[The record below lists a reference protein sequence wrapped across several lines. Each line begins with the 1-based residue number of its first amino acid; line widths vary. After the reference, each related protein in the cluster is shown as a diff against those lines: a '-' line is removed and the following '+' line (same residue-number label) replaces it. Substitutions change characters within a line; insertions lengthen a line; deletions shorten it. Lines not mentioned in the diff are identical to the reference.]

1 MTVNGQKYLMRRQKY
16 IYVLLLIG
24 IVALILYKADSI
36 HNKVQKSKNYVYR
49 QYESYSMHK
58 NLEKAAL
65 LPVLNDEPD
74 GWYTKY
80 HFIAHGGGGID
91 GKTQTDSIEAWNNSY
106 KNGIRVIDAD
116 LTYTLD
122 GKIVLRH
129 SWGDELEQDDG
140 IMLKS
145 HALLDANGHILYQK
159 KSEHLS
165 YADVMSKPIF
175 KKYHPID
182 LEGMLTF
189 MKKNKDVYM
198 AVDTHAFSAKRLDI
212 INIYRDLVA
221 AIRADGDLTLLDRI
235 IVNIYSID
243 EYDGVMNVYPF
254 KNVTMRQ
261 HGVKPNNYYDLLI
274 FCLEHNIHVVNTSA
288 RFMDDEGVKVLIEHG
303 IHIYTA
309 VVDYISDLRYYHEKG
324 ASGAITNF
332 LHEDDWN
339 NFVR

>member
-1 MTVNGQKYLMRRQKY
+1 
-16 IYVLLLIG
+16 
-24 IVALILYKADSI
+24 
-36 HNKVQKSKNYVYR
+36 
-49 QYESYSMHK
+49 MHK

-91 GKTQTDSIEAWNNSY
+91 GKTLSNSIEAWENSY

-116 LTYTLD
+116 FTYTSD
-122 GKIVLRH
+122 GKLVLRH
-129 SWGDELEQDDG
+129 SWEDELEQSDS
-140 IMLKS
+140 IMSKS
-145 HALLDANGHILYQK
+145 RGRLDSNGHIKYVTKANPLTYK
-159 KSEHLS
+159 EF
-165 YADVMSKPIF
+165 MTKPLFI
-175 KKYHPID
+175 KYHAVD
-182 LEGMLTF
+182 LAGMIEF
-189 MKKNKDVYM
+189 MKRKKDVYI
-198 AVDTHAFSAKRLDI
+198 AVDTSSDNISSVYKDIVSAIK
-212 INIYRDLVA
+212 N
-221 AIRADGDLTLLDRI
+221 DGDETLLSRI
-235 IVNIYSID
+235 IVNVYTTKDYD
-243 EYDGVMNVYPF
+243 EIMKIYPF
-254 KNVTMRQ
+254 EFVTIRQ
-261 HGVKPNNYYDLLI
+261 FYGTEKNYYDLLN

-288 RFMDDEGVKVLIEHG
+288 RFMDDEGVKVLTEHG